1 MEECIPPLLND
12 PLCHTGVDFRGPL
25 VSGRDV
31 ILWDSKAA
39 VMMEVNGVGNSVRS
53 SDMPTVSD
61 KKNAVCL
68 CQRQGMEI
76 E

>member
-1 MEECIPPLLND
+1 MEDCIPPLVND

-31 ILWDSKAA
+31 ILWDSKAT
-39 VMMEVNGVGNSVRS
+39 VMMEVNGVEKSVRAS
-53 SDMPTVSD
+53 GMPTVSN

-68 CQRQGMEI
+68 CQR
-76 E
+76 